1 MNTNQLLK
9 AGALT
14 LILVLPALAFLF
26 LQGFGENE
34 YALPILNPESE
45 ECTPNK
51 GADGIHR
58 VPAFSFINQDGQ
70 PFSDKNLEGKIYV
83 TDFFFT
89 RCPDICLT
97 MSSELAR
104 VHEAMKKY
112 SDVIILSHTVDPE
125 FDSAQVLKAYA
136 QRYGADTNRWIFVTG
151 SKAAIYEQARCGY
164 FIAAKPATS
173 NTTLDF
179 IHSDKLVLVDKE
191 KRIRGYYSGTKR
203 EDVDRLITEIQV
215 LLSEYKKQAN

>member
-1 MNTNQLLK
+1 MNTNRFLK
-9 AGALT
+9 AGALL
-14 LILVLPALAFLF
+14 LILGLPALFFLF
-26 LQGFGENE
+26 LSTFGENQ
-34 YALPILNPESE
+34 YALPILNPESG
-45 ECTPNK
+45 ECPNGK
-51 GADGIHR
+51 VDGIHR
-58 VPAFSFINQDGQ
+58 VPSFSFINQDGQ
-70 PFSDKNLEGKIYV
+70 PFSDKDLEGKIYV

-104 VHEAMKKY
+104 VHEAMK
-112 SDVIILSHTVDPE
+112 DHPEVVILSHTVDPD

-151 SKAAIYEQARCGY
+151 NKAAIYEQARCGY
-164 FIAAKPATS
+164 YIAAKPATS
-173 NTTLDF
+173 DTALDF

-215 LLSEYKKQAN
+215 LLAEYKK